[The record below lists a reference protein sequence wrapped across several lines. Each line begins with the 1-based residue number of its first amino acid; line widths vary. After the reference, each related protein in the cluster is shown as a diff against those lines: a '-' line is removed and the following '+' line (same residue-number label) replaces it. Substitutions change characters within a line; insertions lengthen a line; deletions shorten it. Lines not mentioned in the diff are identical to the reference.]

1 MAGPLI
7 QALRNFVQ
15 NRPERVER
23 RRNFIS
29 DLLTPFDAI
38 GRTDEMQGVSTFRRP
53 VQRGGL
59 FSSLGGNQTA
69 RQDMRGAPILMPN
82 RRTRPTPAYA
92 ASADTGMSRPDNS
105 DANGNGIPDSQELQ
119 MTPQART
126 RITQPA
132 NPDRTYGTAR
142 PAPVQGGVADLPAP
156 PTDRRSELIQARD
169 KHRRTLES
177 LTGQFSNQT
186 LTDEQLKQMPYAAVM
201 ANSALSDVSDELA
214 ALDEQSRNSL
224 QGKTADLT
232 ALAGDSLRTGEW
244 GTFDNS
250 ARALYSVVTKD
261 GVQAP
266 PDPNVGRS
274 IAKPYIQKQAKEIFQ
289 RYNGLAQAP
298 PDERAA
304 LLMSMKYAHP
314 IAQDAV
320 GDDKKSEVEVRRIA
334 LELDA
339 LYNINQHPGT
349 REYFE
354 GLARMVVAMQGGF
367 SE

>member
-69 RQDMRGAPILMPN
+69 RQDMRGAPLIMPN

-169 KHRRTLES
+169 QYRRS
-177 LTGQFSNQT
+177 LSDMTRRFQDEP
-186 LTDEQLKQMPYAAVM
+186 LTEEQLKQMPYAAVM
-201 ANSALSDVSDELA
+201 ANSALSDVSAELEA
-214 ALDEQSRNSL
+214 MDAKASTSL

-232 ALAGDSLRTGEW
+232 ALAGDSLKTGEW

-250 ARALYSVVTKD
+250 AKAMYAVVTKD
-261 GVQAP
+261 GVQMA
-266 PDPNVGRS
+266 DPNAGRS
-274 IAKPYIQKQAKEIFQ
+274 IAKPYIQKHAKEIFQ
-289 RYNGLAQAP
+289 KYNGLAQAP
-298 PDERAA
+298 PDERAS
-304 LLMSMKYAHP
+304 LLRSMTYAYP

-320 GDDKKSEVEVRRIA
+320 GNTKKSELEKRRISA
-334 LELDA
+334 ELNA
-339 LYNINQHPGT
+339 LYNINQNTGVAS
-349 REYFE
+349 YFDS
-354 GLARMVVAMQGGF
+354 LAEMVVIMQGGF
-367 SE
+367 KN